1 MDLTLPQGR
10 FCGKTLATFEHS
22 GIHLTETVY
31 SPGLK
36 LPRHAHERACF
47 IFVIKGSFTETYGNR
62 FRDCGPLGLIYRPV
76 GEVHSDHFSDLGG
89 RCLNIEIKS
98 ELLDQA
104 RQFSAGLD
112 DSAEFQ
118 TGPPSELAIKIY
130 KEFQELDEVSPLSI
144 GGLVLELMAETA
156 RWSLKVAANA
166 PPRWLEQARGILH
179 SQFSENLAIS
189 DIAATVGVH
198 PAHLSRAFRRCYGST
213 IGEYLRKLR
222 VEFAC
227 RKLSTTDLPIVEI
240 ACAAGFYDQGHFS
253 RMFKRL
259 TRMTPARFR
268 AVSRSC

>member
-1 MDLTLPQGR
+1 MELTLPQGR
-10 FCGKTLATFEHS
+10 FCGRTLATFGHD
-22 GIHLTETVY
+22 GVRLTETVY

-36 LPRHAHERACF
+36 LPRHSHERACF
-47 IFVIKGSFTETYGNR
+47 IFVIKGSFSETYGTR
-62 FRDCGPLGLIYRPV
+62 SRDCGPLNLIYRPV
-76 GEVHSDHFSDLGG
+76 GEVHSDHFRDLGG
-89 RCLNIEIKS
+89 RCLNIEIES
-98 ELLDQA
+98 TWLQQA

-112 DSAEFQ
+112 NSADFQ
-118 TGPPSELAIKIY
+118 AGPPNDLAMKIY
-130 KEFQELDEVSPLSI
+130 KELQELDEVSPLSI
-144 GGLVLELMAETA
+144 GGLALELMAETA

-166 PPRWLEQARGILH
+166 PPRWLEQAREILH
-179 SQFSENLAIS
+179 ARFSENIAIS
-189 DIAATVGVH
+189 DIASTVGVH
-198 PAHLSRAFRRCYGST
+198 PAHLSRAFRRSYGYT

-227 RKLSTTDLPIVEI
+227 RKLSTSDLPIVEI